1 MAEGTQDDAAAQ
13 AAAAEAAE
21 AQQAKAVEKAGDE
34 PFDQDR
40 AMATI
45 KAQRESEAAA
55 KKRAQ
60 ELEARVKEYEDRDKT
75 EQQRSAEAAEA
86 SKREAADAKAEV
98 IRLRMLVKYGLDE
111 EDLDLLGAGDEAQ
124 IEARAKRLSD
134 RFAGKA
140 DDPKRRP
147 KERLRSGATGDTEPE
162 EKDPSKLA
170 GQVSRGW

>member
-1 MAEGTQDDAAAQ
+1 VADDDTTPDPTEDPAPNPTPDS
-13 AAAAEAAE
+13 
-21 AQQAKAVEKAGDE
+21 KPDE

-45 KAQRESEAAA
+45 KAQRASEAAA
-55 KKRAQ
+55 KQRAQ
-60 ELEARVKEYEDRDKT
+60 ELEAKVKEYEDRDKT
-75 EQQRSAEAAEA
+75 ESQREAEEKEAARQEAAE
-86 SKREAADAKAEV
+86 AKAEV

-111 EDLDLLGAGDEAQ
+111 EDLDLLGAGSEEQ
-124 IEARAKRLSD
+124 IEARAKRLSE
-134 RFAGKA
+134 RVAGKV

-170 GQVSRGW
+170 GQVPRGW